1 MTTCIEHNSYA
12 NLAYKR
18 YLQKTKMFRKLVSNL
33 SFSPALITQVGFY
46 ARRLRQ
52 EEVTR
57 RMSVVFVVLA
67 LIVQSLAVFSPPES
81 ANASSEQDL
90 IRGGVKSIDDFLVR
104 YDRNTDDIRDIYTT
118 LGVQR
123 DEIAAATLKSFN
135 SKEDI
140 YSISRYGQYS
150 TEQGET
156 SFSYKRSAGGTGI
169 RFISPLSLA
178 DSSSTKKRTGTTYE
192 AFVGQSAKLGW
203 FAIIKS
209 SASLAT
215 KGYPS
220 TITPNTGAATTSLV
234 KELTAQNLSQGASAD
249 SVTARAFDKISYTIS
264 VKNTG
269 TRTSQIPLSLNLSDS
284 LEYASLVDDGGGD
297 LNPTTKTLTWN
308 TVSIAPGATEKRTF
322 ALQLFSSIPAAPT
335 GTSNG
340 NSYDCV
346 MATTFGSSIRTDVEC
361 PVVKGVENIIAD
373 LPTTGIFLNVMF
385 SAVILLIS
393 SYFYFR
399 TRQMKKEIRLI
410 RHNINTGTI

>member
-1 MTTCIEHNSYA
+1 
-12 NLAYKR
+12 
-18 YLQKTKMFRKLVSNL
+18 MFRKLVSNL

-57 RMSVVFVVLA
+57 RMTVVFVVLA

-90 IRGGVKSIDDFLVR
+90 IRGGVKNLDDFLAR

-123 DEIAAATLKSFN
+123 DEIAAATPGTLN
-135 SKEDI
+135 SKDDI
-140 YSISRYGQYS
+140 YSVSRYGQYS
-150 TEQGET
+150 AEQGET
-156 SFSYKRSAGGTGI
+156 SFSYKRSTGGTGI

-178 DSSSTKKRTGTTYE
+178 DSSSTKQRSGTTYE
-192 AFVGQSAKLGW
+192 ALVGQSAKLGW
-203 FAIIKS
+203 FAIITS
-209 SASLAT
+209 NASLAT

-234 KELTAQNLSQGASAD
+234 KGVTARNLTQGASAD
-249 SVTARAFDKISYTIS
+249 QTTARAFDKISYTIS

-269 TRTSQIPLSLNLSDS
+269 TRTAQIPLSINLSDS
-284 LEYASLVDDGGGD
+284 LEYASIVDDGGGE
-297 LNPTTKTLTWN
+297 LNPETKTLTWN
-308 TVSIAPGATEKRTF
+308 TVTIAAGATEERTF
-322 ALQLFSSIPAAPT
+322 ALQLFSSIPATPT
-335 GTSNG
+335 GTSNS

-346 MATTFGSSIRTDVEC
+346 MATTFGSSVRMNVEC
-361 PVVKGVENIIAD
+361 PAVKGVENIIAD
-373 LPTTGIFLNVMF
+373 LPATGIFLNILF
-385 SAVILLIS
+385 SSILLAVVL
-393 SYFYFR
+393 YFYFR

-410 RHNINTGTI
+410 RHNINAGTI